1 MATASVTSV
10 GLTGLKKIGQ
20 GKVRDVFEVD
30 DKTLLFVASDRVSA
44 FDVVMKNGIPDKGA
58 ILTHA
63 SAHWFKVLSDR
74 VPGLKTH
81 FLTLD
86 PPAGLPAADA
96 ALIKNRSMQVR
107 RLKVIPLEAIVR
119 GYITGSA
126 WSEYK
131 AKGTVHGIRVPEG
144 MQQSQA
150 FETPLYT
157 PSTKAEQGEHDE
169 NIHPDEAARIV
180 GDAALA
186 RRVEELALALY
197 SAARDYARERG
208 IILADTKFEFGVDPD
223 TGDVVLVDEVL
234 TPDSSRY
241 WPADGYAVGRD
252 QESFDKQFIRNWL
265 VEHALKGKEG
275 VELPEDVCRATADKY
290 KDVFV
295 KLVGKSFDEVIAQ
308 S

>member
-1 MATASVTSV
+1 MAASVTSID
-10 GLTGLKKIGQ
+10 LTGLKKIGQ

-44 FDVVMKNGIPDKGA
+44 YDVVMKNGIPDKGA

-81 FLTLD
+81 FITLE

-96 ALIKNRSMQVR
+96 ALIKNRAMQVR

-150 FETPLYT
+150 FDTPLYT

-169 NIHPDEAARIV
+169 NVHPDEAARIV

-197 SAARDYARERG
+197 GAARDYAAERG
-208 IILADTKFEFGVDPD
+208 IILADTKFEFGLDPD

-241 WPADGYAVGRD
+241 WPAEGYAVGRD
-252 QESFDKQFIRNWL
+252 QDSFDKQFIRDWL
-265 VEHALKGKEG
+265 VARGLKGREG
-275 VELPEDVCRATADKY
+275 VELPDDVCRATAGKY
-290 KDVFV
+290 KEVFQ
-295 KLVGKSFDEVIAQ
+295 KLVGKSFDDVVAQ

>member
-1 MATASVTSV
+1 MAADRVTSV
-10 GLTGLKKIGQ
+10 DLTGLKKIGQ

-44 FDVVMKNGIPDKGA
+44 YDVVMKNGIPDKGA

-86 PPAGLPAADA
+86 PPVGLPAADA
-96 ALIKNRSMQVR
+96 ALIKNRAMQVR

-150 FETPLYT
+150 FDTPLYT

-169 NIHPDEAARIV
+169 NIHPDEAARLV
-180 GDAALA
+180 GEDRA
-186 RRVEELALALY
+186 RRVEALALRLY
-197 SAARDYARERG
+197 AAARDYALERG

-223 TGDVVLVDEVL
+223 TDEVVLVDEVL

-241 WPADGYAVGRD
+241 WPAEGYAVGRD
-252 QESFDKQFIRNWL
+252 QESFDKQFIRDWL
-265 VEHALKGKEG
+265 VARGLKGQEG
-275 VELPEDVCRATADKY
+275 VELPEEVCRATADKY
-290 KDVFV
+290 KDVFL
-295 KLVGKSFDEVIAQ
+295 KLVGRSFDEVVAH